1 MKDNEEKE
9 KVLTE
14 EQMLEQIKP
23 MWEKYWKKVMPF
35 EQYEAQVKKQIKS
48 YYALQPE
55 ERNVFLQTHTEGT
68 VVRFM
73 DQLDKLKKEKQEE

>member
-1 MKDNEEKE
+1 MEINKNM
-9 KVLTE
+9 TE

-23 MWEKYWKKVMPF
+23 MWEKCWQKVMPF

-48 YYALQPE
+48 YFALMPE

-73 DQLDKLKKEKQEE
+73 DQIDKLKKQKEEE